1 MSSIDMFQNLNY
13 NLTCLDEPIT
23 GAALLTSQLHIAGKM
38 PFTCGRKSPAGSSR
52 QRAAHVK
59 GILRIRRVG

>member
-1 MSSIDMFQNLNY
+1 MNKNLWY

-52 QRAAHVK
+52 QRAAHME
-59 GILRIRRVG
+59 GFLL